1 MLTHVQRHRPHS
13 ATSRASASSPA
24 ASDAELLEAVRR
36 GDPEAFGQLFTR
48 YQVVAAKVARR
59 AGIRSGDV
67 EDVVGDAWSRVLRAM
82 RGGAGPTDNFPGYL
96 ATAIRRVAWSYQSHR
111 AAFVPT
117 DDEATLDGIWI
128 DQLPESLADT
138 ELGRALARLPRSW
151 REVIWRVEVDGEKVA
166 TIAAEQGK
174 SPNSVSAI
182 ASRARRR
189 LRAELSAH
197 LAEADVDPAAIAIV
211 A

>member
-1 MLTHVQRHRPHS
+1 MLTHVQRHRPP
-13 ATSRASASSPA
+13 ATSPASASVA
-24 ASDAELLEAVRR
+24 ASDAELLDAVRR
-36 GDPEAFGQLFTR
+36 GDPEAFGLLFTR
-48 YQVVAAKVARR
+48 YQAVAVKVARR

-67 EDVVGDAWSRVLRAM
+67 EDVVGDAWGRVLRAI

-96 ATAIRRVAWSYQSHR
+96 ATAIRRVSWAYHGHH
-111 AAFVPT
+111 AAFLPT

-128 DQLPESLADT
+128 DELPDSLADT
-138 ELGRALARLPRSW
+138 ELGRALAKLPRAW
-151 REVIWRVEVDGEKVA
+151 REVLWRVEVDGEKVA
-166 TIAAEQGK
+166 AIAAEQGK

-197 LAEADVDPAAIAIV
+197 MAEADRDAVV
-211 A
+211 AVVA